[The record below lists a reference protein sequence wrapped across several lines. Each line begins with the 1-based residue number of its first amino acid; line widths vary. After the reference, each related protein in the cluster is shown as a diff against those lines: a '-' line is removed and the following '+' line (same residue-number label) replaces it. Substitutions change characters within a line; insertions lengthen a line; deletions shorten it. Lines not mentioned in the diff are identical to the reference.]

1 MAVREASLKYE
12 YRQYTVY
19 ANRIGAGIPKGEI
32 RKEYTRLRDILNK
45 RIQRIQES
53 TFANQGIAG
62 KFPGGLPKLAD
73 IAPED
78 LPYMLQQA
86 ATALTSK
93 SGSLKGLQQRQQ
105 SAIESFRE
113 RGYTQINESNFKEF
127 VNFLEEAKER
137 GLSKVYGSDS
147 VVNLYENSQA
157 MGLSPDEVMQDFN
170 WWAENI
176 EKAETAQA
184 TLEEN
189 GIDIDDVDEDLKW
202 WTVNI
207 EKARAALEKLKKK
220 GENITAEKL
229 REEMRKL

>member
-1 MAVREASLKYE
+1 MAERKAELKYSF
-12 YRQYTVY
+12 RQYTVY
-19 ANRIGAGIPKGEI
+19 ANRIGAGIPKNEI
-32 RKEYTRLRDILNK
+32 KKEYTRLRDILNK
-45 RIQRIQES
+45 RIQRINKS
-53 TFANQGIAG
+53 DFAGQGIAG
-62 KFPGGLPKLAD
+62 KFPKGLPKLAD

-78 LPYMLQQA
+78 LPYLLQQA

-127 VNFLEEAKER
+127 VDFLEEAKEK
-137 GLSKVYGSDS
+137 GLAKVYGSDS
-147 VVNLYENSQA
+147 VVNLYENTQA
-157 MGLSPDEVMQDFN
+157 MGLSPEEVMQDFN

-176 EKAETAQA
+176 ENAETAQA

-189 GIDIDDVDEDLKW
+189 GIDIEDVDEGLKW
-202 WTVNI
+202 WTVHL
-207 EKARAALEKLKKK
+207 EKTRAALEKLKKK

-229 REEMRKL
+229 REEMRKM